1 MVCGFQ
7 SSNPHDKI
15 LFLSNFSCQ
24 EEFKFNLKFSLFGR
38 VTMKKKVEKPFPEK
52 KDYYRDHSKL
62 GRDLIKRKNDRLK
75 SLLEDKRPDK
85 Y

>member
-1 MVCGFQ
+1 MTKSYSLVI
-7 SSNPHDKI
+7 SLVRKNLNLI
-15 LFLSNFSCQ
+15 
-24 EEFKFNLKFSLFGR
+24 NLKFSLFGR